1 MSSQCRSH
9 TRAVKDWDA
18 KKEKWER
25 NIMQRDMT
33 TSRTFFQFCSQ
44 FTCRRKRRRRRKGP
58 KKIQSWEKKGM
69 ASVTITACESVN
81 CLLLHVVVGISLS
94 VSFSLTVGRG
104 LKRRRGKNITLT
116 RRPGE
121 ERERSE
127 KSFYEFFLVLLF
139 FNWISVSL
147 SFEKTSPEMELGKRI
162 TG

>member
-1 MSSQCRSH
+1 
-9 TRAVKDWDA
+9 
-18 KKEKWER
+18 
-25 NIMQRDMT
+25 
-33 TSRTFFQFCSQ
+33 
-44 FTCRRKRRRRRKGP
+44 
-58 KKIQSWEKKGM
+58 M

-121 ERERSE
+121 EREVRSLFTS
-127 KSFYEFFLVLLF
+127 SFLSFSSSIEFLFLSL
-139 FNWISVSL
+139 SL

>member
-121 ERERSE
+121 EREVRSLFTS
-127 KSFYEFFLVLLF
+127 SFSSFSSSIEFLFLSPLKRHLRRW
-139 FNWISVSL
+139 NW
-147 SFEKTSPEMELGKRI
+147 ERE
-162 TG
+162 